1 MQERR
6 VDGVHVRLLSAW
18 YHILYLSRMKYLG
31 IDYGSRRIGV
41 AVSDESAM
49 VAFPLGTVE
58 AGKKALG
65 EILNIAKENA
75 VAVAVIGESR
85 NLSGEKN
92 PIMKDIER
100 FAVLLQEHS
109 IAVEFEPELFTSA
122 QAARQGR
129 DKRGTLVENSGDTDA
144 SAAALILQSYL
155 DRRKNSQ

>member
-1 MQERR
+1 
-6 VDGVHVRLLSAW
+6 
-18 YHILYLSRMKYLG
+18 MKYLG

-58 AGKKALG
+58 AGEKALG

-92 PIMKDIER
+92 PIMKDIEH
-100 FAVLLQEHS
+100 FAALLQEHS
-109 IAVEFEPELFTSA
+109 VAVEFEPELFTSA

-129 DKRGTLVENSGDTDA
+129 DKRGALVADSGDTDA